1 MPKRFASVQRAI
13 EAAAAG
19 QLMILVDSEDR
30 ENEGDFFIPAEK
42 ITPEVVYFMLSRGCG
57 QLCMP
62 VSREVADRLDLEP
75 LVRNN
80 QNPNGTAFA
89 VPLDHRRCKTGISP
103 EERVRTMRAVV
114 DPSSLPEDFVRPGH
128 VFPLIARPGGVL
140 RRPGHTES
148 AVDLARL
155 AGLAHAGVL
164 CEVCSRDGRHMADR
178 QELLEIAGQFEMPIL
193 AIDDLIRF
201 RLLHDKD
208 GRITLNGQHSHDLV
222 SARP

>member
-1 MPKRFASVQRAI
+1 MGQRFVAVQRAI
-13 EAAAAG
+13 EAAASG
-19 QLMILVDSEDR
+19 QLMIIVDSEDR
-30 ENEGDFFIPAEK
+30 ENEGDFFIPAGK

-62 VSREVADRLDLEP
+62 VAREMADRLEFEP

-89 VPLDHRRCKTGISP
+89 VPVDHRGCKTGVSP
-103 EERVRTMRAVV
+103 EERVLTMQAIV
-114 DPSSLPEDFVRPGH
+114 DPCSRPDDFVRPGH
-128 VFPLIARPGGVL
+128 VFPLIAREGGVL

-164 CEVCSRDGRHMADR
+164 CEVCSQDRRHMADR
-178 QELLEIAGQFEMPIL
+178 QELLEIAGQYQLPVL
-193 AIDDLIRF
+193 AIEDLIRF
-201 RLLHDKD
+201 RLLHDKASR
-208 GRITLNGQHSHDLV
+208 GPPNGQYTHGLV
-222 SARP
+222 SPRP